1 MQDIKTEI
9 LITEMVVSNEA
20 KNVVPLKFLLKIEK
34 TFFSIRGHTVYQTNT
49 ISSFVIT
56 LVSKIN
62 YSLRFRD
69 IRY

>member
-34 TFFSIRGHTVYQTNT
+34 KNFSSCEFNPRTYGISNKHNQFFCYYSRVKNK
-49 ISSFVIT
+49 
-56 LVSKIN
+56 LLPKI
-62 YSLRFRD
+62 
-69 IRY
+69 